1 MQWEGD
7 LHNVA
12 DDEYIL
18 IIIAGRYLHSLGD
31 RRRKRVKN
39 GGFPGHYSAP
49 FSHSKLSRR
58 LSFSVVSHRTKN
70 YCYCSAIKISIS
82 AQKPSQTSHYFYH
95 RKKVHKNLHFIPDGR
110 PHMLHHRHTHTY
122 PFSMFPFRDR
132 KKLKSIK
139 LIFFNDVILLLF
151 PFLSCGIFSF
161 FCGRIS
167 PSVCFWIFN

>member
-1 MQWEGD
+1 MVVFLD
-7 LHNVA
+7 IIPHRFP
-12 DDEYIL
+12 IL
-18 IIIAGRYLHSLGD
+18 SFL
-31 RRRKRVKN
+31 
-39 GGFPGHYSAP
+39 
-49 FSHSKLSRR
+49 RR

-82 AQKPSQTSHYFYH
+82 AQKPSQTSHYFHH

-110 PHMLHHRHTHTY
+110 PHICFRYPHRSKHTHTHTHISY
-122 PFSMFPFRDR
+122 FFFVFPFRDG

-151 PFLSCGIFSF
+151 SFLSCGIRSF
-161 FCGRIS
+161 FFVVEFS